1 MQISTPFFHQ
11 NPPQIHEKPSKN
23 EVRKQTWKTIPF
35 FTQFLHILVPSGDP
49 WGPPWAAFVLQNAT
63 TVPEPSAS
71 GRVLVIFAWL
81 LLPLEPLEPLWVPFC
96 LHFGVIFKEF
106 WYNSAVFSTQLL

>member
-11 NPPQIHEKPSKN
+11 NPPQIHEKPLKN

-35 FTQFLHILVPSGDP
+35 FIDFSHIFVPSGDP
-49 WGPPWAAFVLQNAT
+49 WGPPWAPFFLQNAT

-71 GRVLVIFAWL
+71 GRVLVISAWF
-81 LLPLEPLEPLWVPFC
+81 LLPLEPLGPLWVPFC
-96 LHFGVIFKEF
+96 LHLGVILEEF
-106 WYNSAVFSTQLL
+106 CENFDFISTQLL